1 MKCTDTQDML
11 INGDWVDAI
20 ICTLTASGDPTAQVV
35 VPTAIYG
42 TILLALFIFSS
53 SAVMPVVVA
62 IILGGVLLAAFPSG
76 ATTVVVIATLFTL
89 AAGGQVLTWRMGR

>member
-1 MKCTDTQDML
+1 MSQLHDKL
-11 INGDWVDAI
+11 INGNWIDAI
-20 ICTLTASGDPTAQVV
+20 VTVLTNGNDPTLSVI

-42 TILLALFIFSS
+42 TVLLSLFIYSS
-53 SAVMPVVVA
+53 SVAMPVVVA

-76 ATTVVVIATLFTL
+76 AATVVVIATLFVL